1 MTSLAPTRTTRT
13 PSTVSSGEPSFLCVN
28 SLLVNYFQ
36 KPTISTI
43 SRVEPGESF
52 RDGSSRLT
60 FGHCSVIP
68 GILEDQ
74 DDSTMSSEPVQQAQY
89 LSLEHF
95 ISFRLYHIATSTF
108 MIILMIQGFIRFSHF
123 RSSPALR
130 EPSLQAALSG
140 RRGGGGEKF

>member
-1 MTSLAPTRTTRT
+1 MAPTRTTRT
-13 PSTVSSGEPSFLCVN
+13 PLTVSSGEPSFLCVS

-74 DDSTMSSEPVQQAQY
+74 DDSTMSSEPVQQICF
-89 LSLEHF
+89 LN
-95 ISFRLYHIATSTF
+95 ISFHIAFSTSTF
-108 MIILMIQGFIRFSHF
+108 MIILLIQGFIRFSHLI
-123 RSSPALR
+123 SSPALR
-130 EPSLQAALSG
+130 EPPLKAALSG